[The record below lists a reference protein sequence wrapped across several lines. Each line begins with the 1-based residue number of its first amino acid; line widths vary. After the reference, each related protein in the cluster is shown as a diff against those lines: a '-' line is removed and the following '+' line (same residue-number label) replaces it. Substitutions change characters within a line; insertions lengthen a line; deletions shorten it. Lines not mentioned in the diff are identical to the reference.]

1 MTGTNIAGGWV
12 RSWGASPQ
20 AAHDGLGSLDDHP
33 PLADVTLR
41 QVVRL
46 SGGGRR
52 VRIRFTNEFGTAP
65 VTIGAA
71 RVGLATPG
79 GGVRPGSE
87 RVLTFSGASVVTVP
101 AGAPILSDPVDLPLP
116 ALARLSISL
125 YLPGRVATCTC
136 HDPALDTGWTIPGD
150 AVAAADLPGTA
161 EVLPVRALIAAVE
174 LLPDAPAPAIVVLGD
189 SRTDGAGS
197 TPDTNHSWPEL
208 LAERLAGR
216 GAAAGYVTNQGL
228 SGNRLLNDG
237 IGAAALARFDRDVL
251 ATPGLGY
258 VVLSVGANDIAISF
272 APRDDDSPLTDFLK
286 MFPGA
291 PVTADQVIA
300 GYRQLTARARE
311 RGVRVYATTI
321 APYGGTETY
330 TPEGEGARQAVNEWI
345 RTDGA
350 FDAVLDFDAVWRD
363 PDRPSRIRED
373 FHAGDHLHGNDAGYQ
388 ALADS
393 IDLSLFTTAEGDL

>member
-1 MTGTNIAGGWV
+1 MTETDNAGSWV

-41 QVVRL
+41 QMVRI

-65 VTIGAA
+65 FTIGAA
-71 RVGLATPG
+71 QVGLAAHG

-87 RVLTFSGASVVTVP
+87 RVLTFSGAPAVTVP
-101 AGAPILSDPVDLPLP
+101 AGAPILSDPVDLPVP
-116 ALARLSISL
+116 ALAKLSISL
-125 YLPGRVATCTC
+125 YLPGSVETCTC

-150 AVAAADLPGTA
+150 AVASPTLPENAA
-161 EVLPVRALIAAVE
+161 VLPVRALISAVE
-174 LLPDAPAPAIVVLGD
+174 LLPDTPAKAIAVMGD

-197 TPDTNHSWPEL
+197 TPGANRSWPEL
-208 LAERLAGR
+208 LAGRLAER
-216 GAAAGYVTNQGL
+216 GVAAGYVSNQGI
-228 SGNRLLNDG
+228 SGNRMLNDG

-258 VVLSVGANDIAISF
+258 VVLSAGGNDIGISF
-272 APRDDDSPLTDFLK
+272 ALRNDDGSLADFLK

-291 PVTADQVIA
+291 PVTTDDVIA
-300 GYRQLTARARE
+300 GHRQLTARARE

-321 APYGGTETY
+321 APYEGADIY
-330 TPEGEGARQAVNEWI
+330 TPEGESARRAVNEWI
-345 RTDGA
+345 RTGGA

-393 IDLSLFTTAEGDL
+393 IDLSLFS

>member
-1 MTGTNIAGGWV
+1 MTGTNNASWV

-20 AAHDGLGSLDDHP
+20 ADHDGLGSLEGHP

-41 QVVRL
+41 QVVRV

-52 VRIRFTNEFGTAP
+52 VRVRFTNEFGTAP

-71 RVGLATPG
+71 RAGFATPG
-79 GGVRPGSE
+79 GGVRAG
-87 RVLTFSGASVVTVP
+87 RVLTFAGASAVTVP
-101 AGAPILSDPVDLPLP
+101 AGAPILSDPVDLPVP

-136 HDPALDTGWTIPGD
+136 HDPALETGWTMQGD
-150 AVAAADLPGTA
+150 AVAAPTLPANA
-161 EVLPVRALIAAVE
+161 EVLPVRALISAVE
-174 LLPDAPAPAIVVLGD
+174 VLPGAPAKAIVVIGD

-208 LAERLAGR
+208 LAKRLAER
-216 GAAAGYVTNQGL
+216 GAAGYVSNQGI
-228 SGNRLLNDG
+228 SGNRMLNDG
-237 IGAAALARFDRDVL
+237 IGVAALARFDRDVL

-258 VVLSVGANDIAISF
+258 VVLSVGGNDIGISF
-272 APRDDDSPLTDFLK
+272 APRDDGSLADFLK

-291 PVTADQVIA
+291 PVTTDDVIA
-300 GYRQLTARARE
+300 GFRQLAARARD

-321 APYGGTETY
+321 APYGGADIY
-330 TPEGEGARQAVNEWI
+330 TPEGEVARQTVNEWI
-345 RTDGA
+345 RTSGA
-350 FDAVLDFDAVWRD
+350 FDTVLDFDAVWRD
-363 PDRPSRIRED
+363 PANPSRIKED

-393 IDLSLFTTAEGDL
+393 IDLSLFC

>member
-1 MTGTNIAGGWV
+1 MTMTNDAGSWV

-41 QVVRL
+41 QVVRI

-71 RVGLATPG
+71 QVGLAVPG

-87 RVLTFSGASVVTVP
+87 RVLTFSGASAVTVP

-116 ALARLSISL
+116 ALAKLSISL
-125 YLPGRVATCTC
+125 YLPGRVETCTC
-136 HDPALDTGWTIPGD
+136 HDPALETGWTIPGD
-150 AVAAADLPGTA
+150 TVAAPTLPENA
-161 EVLPVRALIAAVE
+161 EVLPVRALISAVE
-174 LLPDAPAPAIVVLGD
+174 LLTDAPAKAIVVVGD

-208 LAERLAGR
+208 LAERLTER
-216 GAAAGYVTNQGL
+216 GVAAGYVSNQGI
-228 SGNRLLNDG
+228 SGNRMLNDG
-237 IGAAALARFDRDVL
+237 IGVAALARFDRDVL

-258 VVLSVGANDIAISF
+258 VVLSVGGNDLGISF
-272 APRDDDSPLTDFLK
+272 APQDGPLADFLK

-291 PVTADQVIA
+291 PVTTDDVIA
-300 GYRQLTARARE
+300 GYRQLIARARE

-321 APYGGTETY
+321 PPYEGAEVY
-330 TPEGEGARQAVNEWI
+330 TPAGESARQTVNEWI
-345 RTDGA
+345 RTGGA

-363 PDRPSRIRED
+363 PDRPSRIRAD
-373 FHAGDHLHGNDAGYQ
+373 FHAGDHLHGNDAGYR

-393 IDLSLFTTAEGDL
+393 IDPSLFS

>member
-1 MTGTNIAGGWV
+1 MTETNNAGNWV

-20 AAHDGLGSLDDHP
+20 AAHDGLGSLDGHP

-41 QVVRL
+41 QMVRI

-65 VTIGAA
+65 FTIGAA
-71 RVGLATPG
+71 QVGLAAPG
-79 GGVRPGSE
+79 GGVRPGSA
-87 RVLTFSGASVVTVP
+87 RVLTFAGASAVTVP

-116 ALARLSISL
+116 ALATLSISL
-125 YLPGRVATCTC
+125 YLPGRVETCTC
-136 HDPALDTGWTIPGD
+136 HDPALETGWTIPGD
-150 AVAAADLPGTA
+150 AVAAPTLPENA
-161 EVLPVRALIAAVE
+161 EVLPVRALISAVE
-174 LLPDAPAPAIVVLGD
+174 LLPGAPARTIVVMGD

-197 TPDTNHSWPEL
+197 TADANHSWPEL
-208 LAERLAGR
+208 LAERLAER
-216 GAAAGYVTNQGL
+216 GVAGYVSNQGI
-228 SGNRLLNDG
+228 SGNRMLNDG

-258 VVLSVGANDIAISF
+258 VVLSLGGNDIGISF
-272 APRDDDSPLTDFLK
+272 APRDDGPLADFLK

-291 PVTADQVIA
+291 PMTADDVIA
-300 GYRQLTARARE
+300 GYRQLIARAHE

-321 APYGGTETY
+321 APYEGAEIY
-330 TPEGEGARQAVNEWI
+330 TPEGESARQAVNEWI
-345 RTDGA
+345 RAGGA

-388 ALADS
+388 ALTDS
-393 IDLSLFTTAEGDL
+393 IDLSLFS

>member
-1 MTGTNIAGGWV
+1 MTETTDATGWV

-20 AAHDGLGSLDDHP
+20 AAHDGIGSLDDHP

-41 QVVRL
+41 QVVRI

-65 VTIGAA
+65 CTIGAA
-71 RVGLATPG
+71 RVGLAAPG

-87 RVLTFSGASVVTVP
+87 RVLTFSGAPAVTVP

-116 ALARLSISL
+116 ALAKLSISL
-125 YLPGRVATCTC
+125 YLPGRVETCTC
-136 HDPALDTGWTIPGD
+136 HDPALETGWTIPGD
-150 AVAAADLPGTA
+150 AVAAPTLPANA
-161 EVLPVRALIAAVE
+161 EVLPVRALISAVE
-174 LLPDAPAPAIVVLGD
+174 LLPGVPARAVVVVGD

-216 GAAAGYVTNQGL
+216 DVAGYVCNQGI
-228 SGNRLLNDG
+228 SGNRMLNDG

-251 ATPGLGY
+251 ATPGLGH
-258 VVLSVGANDIAISF
+258 VVLSVGGNDIVISF

-291 PVTADQVIA
+291 PVTADDVIA
-300 GYRQLTARARE
+300 GYRQLIARAHE

-321 APYGGTETY
+321 APYGGTEIH
-330 TPEGEGARQAVNEWI
+330 TPAGESARQAVNEWI
-345 RTDGA
+345 RTGGA

-373 FHAGDHLHGNDAGYQ
+373 FHAGDHLHGNDAGYR

-393 IDLSLFTTAEGDL
+393 IDLSLFGLREGDL